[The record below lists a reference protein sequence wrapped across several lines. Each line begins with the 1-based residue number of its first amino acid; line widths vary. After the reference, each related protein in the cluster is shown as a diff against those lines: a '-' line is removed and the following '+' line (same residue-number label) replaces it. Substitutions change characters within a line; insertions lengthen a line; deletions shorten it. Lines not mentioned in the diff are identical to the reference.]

1 MVNKMCTAAEA
12 VSAIQ
17 DGDIIA
23 VGGFL
28 GTGSPEILLDALVAQ
43 GTKHLTVIANDGG
56 LNEENAPTNG
66 KLKGIAKLL
75 RNHQIDYLI
84 ASHIGVNPDINRQIN
99 EGTLKYCL
107 YPQGSLAEKLRAGGA
122 GIGGFYTRAG
132 VNTLMEHDD
141 YLGIDKEKRVMS
153 DGKEYILELPLKPK
167 FALVRADYCDKF
179 GNFTMLKATKNF
191 NHVMAMAA
199 EHTLLASEQVFEIGE
214 KEPDFYQV
222 SGVLVEKIV
231 EGEPAWQI

>member
-1 MVNKMCTAAEA
+1 MKNKMVTAAEA
-12 VSAIQ
+12 VSAIK
-17 DGDIIA
+17 DGDVIA

-28 GTGSPEILLDALVAQ
+28 GTGSPEILMDALAAQ

-66 KLKGIAKLL
+66 KLKGIGKLL
-75 RNHQIDYLI
+75 ANHQIDHLI
-84 ASHIGVNPDINRQIN
+84 ASHIGVNPEINRQIAA
-99 EGTLKYCL
+99 GTLKYTL
-107 YPQGSLAEKLRAGGA
+107 FPQGTLAEKLRAAGA
-122 GIGGFYTRAG
+122 GLGGVLTPVG
-132 VNTLMEHDD
+132 VGTPME
-141 YLGIDKEKRVMS
+141 E
-153 DGKEYILELPLKPK
+153 GKEIIEIEGKKYLLELPLKPK

-199 EHTLLASEQVFEIGE
+199 EHTLLAAEKVYEIGE
-214 KEPDFYQV
+214 RDVDDYQF

-231 EGEPAWQI
+231 EGEKPWQI